1 VKRKPVTQFNCQ
13 EGDTVIVAQRKHGR
27 MVQEFLTVVQ
37 TGVVSAREFLIAGR
51 QRMTLKGLQIEG

>member
-1 VKRKPVTQFNCQ
+1 MQFNCQ

-37 TGVVSAREFLIAGR
+37 TGVVSARESLSAGR

>member
-1 VKRKPVTQFNCQ
+1 VKRKPVTRFTRQ

-37 TGVVSAREFLIAGR
+37 TGVVSAREFLSAGR
-51 QRMTLKGLQIEG
+51 QRMTLKGFQIEG